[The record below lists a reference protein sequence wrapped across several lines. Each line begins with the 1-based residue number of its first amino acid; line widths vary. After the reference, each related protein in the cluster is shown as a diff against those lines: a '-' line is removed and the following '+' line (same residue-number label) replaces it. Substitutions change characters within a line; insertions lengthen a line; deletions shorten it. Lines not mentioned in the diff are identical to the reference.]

1 MKPIDLDEKLSRFND
16 HWSPRIIASVNEQ
29 EVKLVKFSGSFDWHS
44 HADADEMFVVLK
56 GSFTMEFR
64 DHSVELSQG
73 QMIVVP
79 QGVEHRPVA
88 EAECSVLLVEPAG
101 LLNTGDGEESDR
113 TTSGTWINNVDPASD

>member
-16 HWSPRIIASVNEQ
+16 HWSPRIIASVNGQ
-29 EVKLVKFSGSFDWHS
+29 EVKLVKFFGSFDWHS

-88 EAECSVLLVEPAG
+88 EAECSVMLVEPAG

-113 TTSGTWINNVDPASD
+113 TTSGTWIDNDDPASD